1 MIMASGDLADYSA
14 TIQSAI
20 VASFASVAGV
30 AQRRVTL
37 TVTAA
42 SVHLEIIIQSDTKAA
57 AEAVQSKLAPS
68 LAEASAAS
76 GIMPAGFTV
85 TSIPVITVV
94 AAPGRGST
102 SLSSPSP
109 ESLDDTTVAAQTVQD
124 GDGGGAGLSV
134 GLIVGA
140 AAGGAT
146 AFIAA
151 FAFCVH
157 AWLRQQRR
165 RRDGSMAVGGSSRK
179 SRRVLVGVYGHEGEE
194 GARDAE
200 EPRGEAIEEVAEE
213 IMEAEAR
220 DPVQAWEAVE
230 EEEGVASLQSV
241 ELSGLEEEEEGD
253 EDEEDDTEKPGGVQM
268 VPVCGTTPG
277 GGSASMSVVDD
288 GGMPSLLV
296 VDGEA
301 EATIATNVEAAAFRS
316 STTEA
321 NVEGLATQR
330 VLQRLSRARSVEARE
345 QMRLSLGQEQG
356 RHEHAAR
363 EIYASQYSYL
373 VQQRR
378 RYERRSDEEH
388 AEHSFVT
395 NGDASMTPAALLSD
409 PELDHRALA
418 SVASTTE
425 VQAAP
430 HSGGDNT
437 ASFLQ
442 IIRGQDRRTTERARQ
457 WGHPH
462 APPSRPRT
470 GTPREETSLDPPP
483 RPSEDM
489 SEGGIPERLQH
500 TQTDDRH
507 HQAQQATRRPTE
519 ALEQLQM
526 GSPPPHEDPELSNI
540 RRTHNHRP
548 RTIVDTT
555 GQEQRRSTAAAP
567 VLSSGSVRDPVHALN
582 NIINDAPALPRHGAA
597 VMSDEGSPQVGSL
610 HDETA
615 DLVT

>member
-14 TIQSAI
+14 TIRSAI

-42 SVHLEIIIQSDTKAA
+42 SVHIEITIQSDTKAA
-57 AEAVQSKLAPS
+57 AEALQSKLALS
-68 LAEASAAS
+68 LADASAAS

-85 TSIPVITVV
+85 TSIPIITVV
-94 AAPGRGST
+94 AAPDTGGT

-109 ESLDDTTVAAQTVQD
+109 ESLDNTTVAAQTMQD
-124 GDGGGAGLSV
+124 GEGGGAGLSV

-146 AFIAA
+146 ALIAA
-151 FAFCVH
+151 FTFCVH

-179 SRRVLVGVYGHEGEE
+179 IRRVLVGVHNHEGEE

-200 EPRGEAIEEVAEE
+200 ETREEAIEEVAEE
-213 IMEAEAR
+213 IMEAGAR
-220 DPVQAWEAVE
+220 NAEQAWEAVE

-241 ELSGLEEEEEGD
+241 ELSGLEEGD
-253 EDEEDDTEKPGGVQM
+253 EDEENGTEEPGVEI

-277 GGSASMSVVDD
+277 GGSASMSVVND
-288 GGMPSLLV
+288 GGIPSLLV
-296 VDGEA
+296 VDRERA
-301 EATIATNVEAAAFRS
+301 EATIATNVEAAAFPS

-321 NVEGLATQR
+321 IVGGLAEHR
-330 VLQRLSRARSVEARE
+330 VVQRLSRARDVEARE
-345 QMRLSLGQEQG
+345 LMRLSLGQEQW
-356 RHEHAAR
+356 RYEHAAR
-363 EIYASQYSYL
+363 DAYAAQFSYL
-373 VQQRR
+373 VQRR
-378 RYERRSDEEH
+378 RQYERHRDAQH
-388 AEHSFVT
+388 AEHRFVT
-395 NGDASMTPAALLSD
+395 NDDAAMTPAALLSD

-430 HSGGDNT
+430 HSGGDNM
-437 ASFLQ
+437 AGVLQ
-442 IIRGQDRRTTERARQ
+442 IIRGQHQER
-457 WGHPH
+457 
-462 APPSRPRT
+462 S
-470 GTPREETSLDPPP
+470 PP
-483 RPSEDM
+483 RPSEHM

-500 TQTDDRH
+500 TQTDAH
-507 HQAQQATRRPTE
+507 HHHEAQQATRRPAE

-526 GSPPPHEDPELSNI
+526 GSPPPRKDPELSNI
-540 RRTHNHRP
+540 RSTHNHRP
-548 RTIVDTT
+548 GTIVGTI

-567 VLSSGSVRDPVHALN
+567 VLSSSSSVRDRVHTLN
-582 NIINDAPALPRHGAA
+582 KIINNAPALPRQGAA
-597 VMSDEGSPQVGSL
+597 ATSDEGSPQVGSL
-610 HDETA
+610 HDEST